1 MLRASRRFS
10 FAGALLL
17 LLPWPG
23 AQAQVAAGA
32 SVPDEL
38 PPRLSD
44 TGLFEPGSRNVR
56 PDVLSYTPQYPLWSD
71 GATKQRWI
79 RLPSGTSIDGTN
91 PDAWDFPAGTRIWKE
106 FSHGRPIE
114 TRFIE
119 RLADGY
125 WRFAS
130 YEWNAEGTEAFL
142 VSADGVASMDVD
154 SAPDGRYAIPSRND
168 CKACHEGGSVP
179 VLSFSALQLATD
191 RDPGAVHAE
200 PKDADDIDYAGLI
213 RRGLLSTAVGTSA
226 EPGAALRDSSP
237 TARAAL
243 GYLHANCGH
252 CHNADGP
259 LSGIGLVLA
268 QSSDGASAEAPV
280 LQTTAGQEADSSVE
294 GLVVRIVPGSPE
306 ASQLVARM
314 KSSNPYNRMP
324 PLGTRITD
332 GDAVALVEKWIE
344 ELQTREGE

>member
-1 MLRASRRFS
+1 M
-10 FAGALLL
+10 ALLL
-17 LLPWPG
+17 LLQWPD

-32 SVPDEL
+32 SAPEEL

-44 TGLFEPGSRNVR
+44 TGLFEPGSRN
-56 PDVLSYTPQYPLWSD
+56 PQPGVLPYAPQYPLWSD

-79 RLPSGTSIDGTN
+79 RLPSGTWIDGTK
-91 PDAWDFPAGTRIWKE
+91 PDAWVFPPGTRIWKE

-114 TRFIE
+114 TRLIE
-119 RLADGY
+119 RLADGS

-130 YEWNAEGTEAFL
+130 YVWNAEGTEAFL
-142 VSADGVASMDVD
+142 APEAGIASMEVAG
-154 SAPDGRYAIPSRND
+154 APDGRYAIPSRND
-168 CKACHEGGSVP
+168 CRACHEGGPVP

-200 PKDADDIDYAGLI
+200 PKDPNDVDYYDLI
-213 RRGLLSTAVGTSA
+213 QRGLLQTMVGASA
-226 EPGAALRDSSP
+226 EPGAALREASP

-268 QSSDGASAEAPV
+268 QSSHGASAEAPV
-280 LQTTAGQEADSSVE
+280 LQTTVGREADSSVE
-294 GLVVRIVPGSPE
+294 GLDVRIVPGSPE

-324 PLGTRITD
+324 PLGTRIAD

>member
-1 MLRASRRFS
+1 M
-10 FAGALLL
+10 ALLL
-17 LLPWPG
+17 LLPWQG
-23 AQAQVAAGA
+23 AQAQVAASA

-44 TGLFEPGSRNVR
+44 TGLFVPGTRNLQ
-56 PDVLSYTPQYPLWSD
+56 PGILSYAPQFPLWSD
-71 GATKQRWI
+71 GATKLRWI
-79 RLPSGTSIDGTN
+79 RLPPGTSIDGTK

-119 RLADGY
+119 RLADGS

-130 YEWNAEGTEAFL
+130 YVWNAEGSDAILAPEA
-142 VSADGVASMDVD
+142 GVASMEVD
-154 SAPDGRYAIPSRND
+154 SAPDGHYAIPSRND
-168 CKACHEGGSVP
+168 CGACHEGGPVP

-191 RDPGAVHAE
+191 RHPGAVHAE
-200 PKDADDIDYAGLI
+200 PKDPDDVDYYDLI
-213 RRGLLSTAVGTSA
+213 QRGLLQTTVGASA
-226 EPGAALRDSSP
+226 EPGAALREASP

-268 QSSDGASAEAPV
+268 QSSHGASAEAPV
-280 LQTTAGQEADSSVE
+280 LQTTVGREADSSVE
-294 GLVVRIVPGSPE
+294 GLDVRIVPGSPE

-324 PLGTRITD
+324 PLGTRIAD

>member
-1 MLRASRRFS
+1 MRAHRRFS
-10 FAGALLL
+10 FAMVLLL

-23 AQAQVAAGA
+23 AQAQVAAGSSA
-32 SVPDEL
+32 QDEL

-44 TGLFEPGSRNVR
+44 TGLFEPGSRNLQ
-56 PDVLSYTPQYPLWSD
+56 PGILSYAPQYPLWSD

-91 PDAWDFPAGTRIWKE
+91 PDAWDFPPGTRIWKE

-119 RLADGY
+119 RLADGS

-130 YEWNAEGTEAFL
+130 YVWNAEGTEAL
-142 VSADGVASMDVD
+142 LAPEAGVASMEFAG
-154 SAPDGRYAIPSRND
+154 APDGRYAIPSRND
-168 CKACHEGGSVP
+168 CTACHEGGAVP
-179 VLSFSALQLATD
+179 VLSFSALQLAAD

-200 PKDADDIDYAGLI
+200 PKDPDDIDYAGLI
-213 RRGLLSTAVGTSA
+213 RLGLLRTTAAASE
-226 EPGAALRDSSP
+226 EPGAALRESSP

-259 LSGIGLVLA
+259 LSDIGLVLA
-268 QSSDGASAEAPV
+268 QSSDGASAEARV
-280 LQTTAGQEADSSVE
+280 LQTTVGQEADSSVE
-294 GLVVRIVPGSPE
+294 GLDVRIVPGSPE

-324 PLGTRITD
+324 PLGTRIAD